1 VRIAPF
7 SNRLANSAP
16 SNIHALRCLANYE
29 ALRFSVPIRILADN
43 MVDRMIKKSSLTGGK
58 YMSVHLRFEEVLT
71 QYLLLFIYCYCIFI
85 LMCFMIVVCSV
96 FQDMVAFSCCI
107 YDGDRKENIEMEN
120 ARERSWRGKFHRP
133 GRVINPEANRRNGRC
148 PLTPLEVEMLVPLQF
163 VLFMFLL
170 QHFLGTV
177 RGYLKILLLHL

>member
-7 SNRLANSAP
+7 SNRLANSVP

-29 ALRFSVPIRILADN
+29 ALRFSVPIRNLADS
-43 MVDRMIKKSSLTGGK
+43 MVGRMIKKSSLTGGK

-71 QYLLLFIYCYCIFI
+71 QYLLLFYDCYYIFI
-85 LMCFMIVVCSV
+85 ILSFKTILRSV
-96 FQDMVAFSCCI
+96 FQDMVAFSCCT
-107 YDGDRKENIEMEN
+107 YDGDWKENIAMEN

-148 PLTPLEVEMLVPLQF
+148 PLTPLEVEMLVPWNCF
-163 VLFMFLL
+163 VCILFSTLL
-170 QHFLGTV
+170 RT
-177 RGYLKILLLHL
+177 RYRDIC